1 MSDDTVRSTNDDNT
15 RSSNDETTENESV
28 EIDVSTL
35 EESLYRVLSSVVI
48 PRPIAWVSTTGSDG
62 VDNLAPYSFSTVASV
77 SPPILLFAPVDDQKD
92 SPQNVEETGEF
103 VFNLVTEDVVEPM
116 NETAATLPAEE
127 SEFDHVDLERA
138 ASTTVEPPRVAEAKA
153 AFECTLHET
162 IDVGGSVLVLGE
174 VQYVHLDP
182 DLLGED
188 EKIDVANV
196 DAVGRLAGSM
206 YATTQDRFGLERP
219 P

>member
-1 MSDDTVRSTNDDNT
+1 MSDDPP
-15 RSSNDETTENESV
+15 EAESV
-28 EIDVSTL
+28 EIDVS
-35 EESLYRVLSSVVI
+35 EVEGSIYRILSSVVI
-48 PRPIAWVSTTGSDG
+48 PRPIAWISTTDGDG

-77 SPPILLFAPVDDQKD
+77 DPPIVLFAPVDDEKD
-92 SPQNVEETGEF
+92 SPTNASETGEF
-103 VFNLVTEDVVEPM
+103 VFNLVTEDVVERM
-116 NETAATLPAEE
+116 NETAATLPADE
-127 SEFDHVDLERA
+127 SEFDRVGLDRA
-138 ASTTVEPPRVAEAKA
+138 ESTTVEPPRVAAAKA

-174 VQYVHLDP
+174 VEHVHLDP
-182 DLLGED
+182 DLLGD
-188 EKIDVANV
+188 DGKIDVANV

>member
-1 MSDDTVRSTNDDNT
+1 MSD
-15 RSSNDETTENESV
+15 EPPEAESV
-28 EIDVSTL
+28 EIDVS
-35 EESLYRVLSSVVI
+35 EVEGSIYRILSSVVI

-77 SPPILLFAPVDDQKD
+77 DPPIVLFAPVDDEKD
-92 SPQNVEETGEF
+92 SPTNASETGEF
-103 VFNLVTEDVVEPM
+103 VFNLVTEDIVERM
-116 NETAATLPAEE
+116 NETAATLPDDE
-127 SEFDHVDLERA
+127 SEFDHVGIERA
-138 ASTTVEPPRVAEAKA
+138 ESMTVEPPRVAAAKA

-174 VQYVHLDP
+174 VQHVHLDRE
-182 DLLGED
+182 LLGDD

>member
-1 MSDDTVRSTNDDNT
+1 MSDEPPES
-15 RSSNDETTENESV
+15 ESV
-28 EIDVSTL
+28 EIDVS
-35 EESLYRVLSSVVI
+35 EVEGSIYRILSSVVI
-48 PRPIAWVSTTGSDG
+48 PRPIAWISTTDGDG

-77 SPPILLFAPVDDQKD
+77 DPPIVLFAPVDDEKD
-92 SPQNVEETGEF
+92 SPTNASETGEF
-103 VFNLVTEDVVEPM
+103 VFNLVTEDVVERM
-116 NETAATLPAEE
+116 NETAATLPADE
-127 SEFDHVDLERA
+127 SEFDRVGLDRA
-138 ASTTVEPPRVAEAKA
+138 ESTTVEPPRVAAAKA

-174 VQYVHLDP
+174 VEHVHLDP

-188 EKIDVANV
+188 GKIDVANV

>member
-1 MSDDTVRSTNDDNT
+1 MSDDRARSTDDNRA
-15 RSSNDETTENESV
+15 RSTDDETAENESV
-28 EIDVSTL
+28 EIDVDTL
-35 EESLYRVLSSVVI
+35 EGSLYRVLSSVVI

-127 SEFDHVDLERA
+127 SEFDHVGLERA
-138 ASTTVEPPRVAEAKA
+138 ASTTVEPPRVADAKA
-153 AFECTLHET
+153 AFECTHHET
-162 IDVGGSVLVLGE
+162 IEVGGSVLVLGE
-174 VQYVHLDP
+174 VQYVHLDQ
-182 DLLGED
+182 DLLGDD
-188 EKIDVANV
+188 EKVDVANV